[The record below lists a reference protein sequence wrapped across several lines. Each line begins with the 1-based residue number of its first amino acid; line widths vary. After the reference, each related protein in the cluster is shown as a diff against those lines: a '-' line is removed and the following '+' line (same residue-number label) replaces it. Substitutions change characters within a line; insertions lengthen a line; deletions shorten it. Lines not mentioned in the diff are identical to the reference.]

1 MGKVALLIG
10 VSEYELG
17 LNPLPGAKKDIEAM
31 QRVLQHPEMGGFA
44 EVKLLANPNRQEI
57 DEGIETLFAGR
68 DRNDLVLLY
77 FSGHGIKDD
86 SGKLYLATSKTR
98 KDSHGELMMA
108 TAVAA
113 SSMQGFMSRCRSK
126 RQVVILDCCFSG
138 AFGEGWVAKSDD
150 SVDISQLG
158 SEGRVV
164 LTSSGSIQYS
174 FEQEGGNLS
183 TYTRFLVEG
192 IETGAADR
200 DTDGMISVD
209 ELHEYARRK
218 VHEAKPAMKPERF
231 VLRGE
236 GEKILLA
243 KAPTGD
249 PKLSYRRET
258 EIRASH
264 GEISDVGRRI
274 LNRLREDLK
283 LSTEDARA
291 IEAQVLKPYQERQK
305 KLQLYKRALVA
316 AIQSEKSLRQE
327 TQNELRRYQEVLGLR
342 DLDVAPIK
350 AQFLHEPVIPV
361 VQPVKPDSV
370 PSGAGEV
377 VPEQNKQE
385 LSPPSN
391 PIPKPR
397 KYTRLL
403 IGIIVA
409 IVLVPV
415 GLLGTSILKSRESPV
430 PPATPSLPPR
440 SPDKRIIS
448 KPPSSSSQTTETRTL
463 PEPPSSSSQTT
474 ETRTLPK
481 PPSSSVS
488 PPILSHQFSEDF
500 ENPDP
505 GWFPAGGA
513 GFDYGKALAH
523 QGAGNAWV
531 RNNNG
536 WNAIN
541 HFVEVS
547 PRTNCTASAWLRMSP
562 LIKGYMSVR
571 NDKEGKTGN
580 DDLINE
586 MMLIGPA
593 EEDYRYYRFNF
604 FSGDNTRVLFYVGFW
619 GNGSDSWIQVDDVVI
634 SCSQV

>member
-10 VSEYELG
+10 VSEYEFG

-57 DEGIETLFAGR
+57 DEGIETLFADR

-86 SGKLYLATSKTR
+86 SGRLYLATSKTR
-98 KDSHGELMMA
+98 KNIRGELMMA

-113 SSMQGFMSRCRSK
+113 SSMQGFMSGCRSK

-218 VHEAKPAMKPERF
+218 VYEAKPAMKPERF

-249 PKLSYRRET
+249 SKLSYRRET
-258 EIRASH
+258 ENRASH

-283 LSTEDARA
+283 LSAEDARA
-291 IEAQVLKPYQERQK
+291 IEAQVLKPYQERHK
-305 KLQLYKRALVA
+305 KLQLYKQALVA

-350 AQFLHEPVIPV
+350 AQFLHEPVIPA
-361 VQPVKPDSV
+361 VQPAKTDNV
-370 PSGAGEV
+370 PNSAEEE

-385 LSPPSN
+385 LSPLSDS
-391 PIPKPR
+391 IPTSR
-397 KYTRLL
+397 RDSRGL
-403 IGIIVA
+403 IGIIFT
-409 IVLVPV
+409 IVLVSV
-415 GLLGTSILKSRESPV
+415 GFLGASILKNLGILSAPAPPSPTSR
-430 PPATPSLPPR
+430 PSDNP
-440 SPDKRIIS
+440 IIL
-448 KPPSSSSQTTETRTL
+448 KPSSSSSQPTNFKTSPKPDSGKTI
-463 PEPPSSSSQTT
+463 EPPFDRSNNSKTP
-474 ETRTLPK
+474 PK
-481 PPSSSVS
+481 SDPGKTIEPPFDRSNNSKTPQDNRYPSAPVALCKQLDTQHQLDAVFIDKNGAVNVMWVVDAGHWSDPVAITGPNVAPPGAPVALSKQLDNQLDAVFIDKNGAVNMMWVVDAGHWSGPIQVS
-488 PPILSHQFSEDF
+488 CS
-500 ENPDP
+500 NPD
-505 GWFPAGGA
+505 
-513 GFDYGKALAH
+513 
-523 QGAGNAWV
+523 
-531 RNNNG
+531 
-536 WNAIN
+536 
-541 HFVEVS
+541 
-547 PRTNCTASAWLRMSP
+547 
-562 LIKGYMSVR
+562 
-571 NDKEGKTGN
+571 
-580 DDLINE
+580 
-586 MMLIGPA
+586 
-593 EEDYRYYRFNF
+593 
-604 FSGDNTRVLFYVGFW
+604 
-619 GNGSDSWIQVDDVVI
+619 
-634 SCSQV
+634 